1 MKEVLIGNLEKE
13 EGKNSAI
20 SIIKWKQYLLSPLK
34 SGLFG
39 FAMFFT
45 ILLIVKLF
53 SYAIGTYN
61 FFVIEISDIE
71 LSLIGFVLL
80 FLIRELENFKEKE
93 A

>member
-1 MKEVLIGNLEKE
+1 MKEILISSLEKE
-13 EGKNSAI
+13 EGKNITTS
-20 SIIKWKQYLLSPLK
+20 IKWKQYLLNPLK

-39 FAMFFT
+39 FAIFFT
-45 ILLIVKLF
+45 ILLVVKLF

-61 FFVIEISDIE
+61 FFVIEITDIE

-93 A
+93 V